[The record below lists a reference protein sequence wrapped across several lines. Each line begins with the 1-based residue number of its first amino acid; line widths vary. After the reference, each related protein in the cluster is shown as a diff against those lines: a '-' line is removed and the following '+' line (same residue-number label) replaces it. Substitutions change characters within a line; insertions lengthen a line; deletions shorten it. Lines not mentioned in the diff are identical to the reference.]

1 MVSFLKILKHCYNET
16 MKSQVKTVG
25 AGGQIYLGKEFAGQ
39 HVLVT
44 QTEPGVW
51 RIKTASVIPHDEL
64 WMHTPQNAARID
76 EGLKQLESTATRVTT
91 AEEMET
97 LFDKALKNTEK
108 RKRGKSKVQRS

>member
-1 MVSFLKILKHCYNET
+1 
-16 MKSQVKTVG
+16 MKSQVKTIG

-64 WMHTPQNAARID
+64 WMHAPANAARID
-76 EGLKQLESTATRVTT
+76 EGLKQLESTPTRVTSIV
-91 AEEMET
+91 EMEA
-97 LFDKALKNTEK
+97 LFSKAFKNTEK
-108 RKRGKSKVQRS
+108 RERAKSKSQRQ

>member
-1 MVSFLKILKHCYNET
+1 
-16 MKSQVKTVG
+16 MKSQVKTIG

-64 WMHTPQNAARID
+64 WMHTPENAARID
-76 EGLKQLESTATRVTT
+76 EGLKQLERTPTQVTS
-91 AEEMET
+91 AQEMEE
-97 LFDKALKNTEK
+97 LFAKALKNAEK
-108 RKRGKSKVQRS
+108 LERTKVKSQRS

>member
-1 MVSFLKILKHCYNET
+1 VASRLNLLKQCYNET
-16 MKSQVKTVG
+16 MKSQVKTIG

-64 WMHTPQNAARID
+64 WMHTPENAARID
-76 EGLKQLESTATRVTT
+76 EGLKQLESTPTRVTSPN
-91 AEEMET
+91 EMEA
-97 LFDKALKNTEK
+97 LFNKALKNSEK
-108 RKRGKSKVQRS
+108 QLRSKSKRS

>member
-1 MVSFLKILKHCYNET
+1 VASRLNLLKQWYNET
-16 MKSQVKTVG
+16 MKSQVKTIG

-64 WMHTPQNAARID
+64 WMHIPENAARID
-76 EGLKQLESTATRVTT
+76 EGLKQLESTPTRVTSPN
-91 AEEMET
+91 EMEA
-97 LFDKALKNTEK
+97 LFNKALKNSEK
-108 RKRGKSKVQRS
+108 QLRSKSKRS